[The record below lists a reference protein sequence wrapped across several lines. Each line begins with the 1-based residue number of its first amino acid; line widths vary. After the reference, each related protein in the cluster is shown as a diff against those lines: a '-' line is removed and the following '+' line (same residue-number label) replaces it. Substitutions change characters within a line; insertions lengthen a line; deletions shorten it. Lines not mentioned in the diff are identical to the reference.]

1 MWAPSAA
8 TSANLDTMWPRMQQA
23 NQKSKS
29 VVGLPL
35 LLPASPPS
43 SLEEEDRLWY
53 AAFIGALLWLL
64 G

>member
-8 TSANLDTMWPRMQQA
+8 TSANLDTTWLRTQQA

-29 VVGLPL
+29 VVGLPP

-43 SLEEEDRLWY
+43 TLEEDRPWY